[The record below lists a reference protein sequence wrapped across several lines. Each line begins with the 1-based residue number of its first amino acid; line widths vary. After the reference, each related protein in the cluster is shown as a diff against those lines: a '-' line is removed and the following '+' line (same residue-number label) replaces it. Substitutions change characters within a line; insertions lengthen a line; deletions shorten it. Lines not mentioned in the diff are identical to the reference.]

1 MKILNRYII
10 KEHIGPFFFSVSVL
24 MFILMMQFLVQHID
38 TIFGRGLSAYIIL
51 KLIVLNLAWMLA
63 LAVPMG
69 TLVAVLMVYGSM
81 SANNEITILK
91 SSGITIYRLIL
102 PSFIFGVFLTIVMIL
117 FNDKVLP
124 DANHQA
130 ASTIRAIRKTKP
142 TLYLE
147 PNIFYALGNYT
158 LLVNKIEK
166 PAVEEWHDISNLLG
180 AEYRITE
187 HLDRL
192 KNITIFDRSNPNKTV
207 TITAEEGYMIYSP
220 PRKMLVFT
228 LFNGEFHEIDNVKY
242 KEYQKSYFKKHMVN
256 IPAPNFEMEEQ
267 NSNYRSDRE
276 MNIDMMK
283 KKAEEAEE
291 RRTKEIGKIAVNV
304 QKNFAVI
311 NELIVQS
318 NSIPPDLNAADI
330 LNKRLTKSK
339 LRAAVN
345 AAAHQ
350 ALRNQQRMRSLQSNI
365 DNQKRIMNKYWVE
378 IHKKIS
384 LPFACL
390 VFVLIGA
397 PLGIMA
403 KRGNMGTA
411 IALSLGFFILY
422 WAFLIGGEN
431 LADRKFMTPFA
442 AMWTPNIIVGIGG
455 IFLIWRA
462 VKETTFINWDRIIAL
477 FKKIKGNRNNA

>member
-10 KEHIGPFFFSVSVL
+10 KEHIGPFLFSVSVL

-38 TIFGRGLSAYIIL
+38 TIFGRGLSAYIVI

-63 LAVPMG
+63 LAVPMA

-91 SSGITIYRLIL
+91 SSGISIYRLIL
-102 PSFIFGVFLTIVMIL
+102 PSFLVGIFLTIAMIS
-117 FNDKVLP
+117 FNDDILP

-130 ASTIRAIRKTKP
+130 ALTIRAIRKTKP

-147 PNIFYALGNYT
+147 ANIFYALGNYT

-166 PAVEEWHDISNLLG
+166 PAVEEWHNLSNLLG

-192 KNITIFDRSNPNKTV
+192 KNITIFDRSDPKKNI
-207 TITAEEGYMIYSP
+207 TITADEGYMIYSP
-220 PRKMLVFT
+220 VRKSLVFT
-228 LFNGEFHEIDNVKY
+228 LFNGEFHEIEEAKF

-276 MNIDMMK
+276 MSIAMMK
-283 KKAEEAEE
+283 KEVAKAEK
-291 RRTKEIGKIAVNV
+291 RRISSIQNISKNLH
-304 QKNFAVI
+304 KNFAKI
-311 NELIVQS
+311 DELIAQS
-318 NSIPPDLNAADI
+318 DSLVTQLSVSEI
-330 LNKRLTKSK
+330 LNKRLRKSK
-339 LRAAVN
+339 WDRAVSN
-345 AAAHQ
+345 ASHEAMRHY
-350 ALRNQQRMRSLQSNI
+350 QRMRTLQSNI
-365 DNQKRIMNKYWVE
+365 DNHKRTTNKYWVE

-390 VFVLIGA
+390 VFILIGA

-403 KRGNMGTA
+403 KKGNMGTA

-422 WAFLIGGEN
+422 WAFLMGGEN

-462 VKETTFINWDRIIAL
+462 VKETKFINWDFVISF
-477 FKKIKGNRNNA
+477 FKNLKGHKNNV